1 MVEKVKKVIEELRP
15 FLQGDGGDI
24 EFVSFDEK
32 TGEVKVKLTGACS
45 GCPMAT
51 VTLKQGVEAR
61 LMEELPEVK
70 LVTAV

>member
-1 MVEKVKKVIEELRP
+1 MVDKVKKVIEELRP

-24 EFVSFDEK
+24 EFVSFDAK
-32 TGEVKVKLTGACS
+32 TGEVKVKLTGACN